1 MTFKMGSD
9 PFLKAA
15 FTSAL
20 AVAAVAAALWA
31 TVPRAPDLASIRAR
45 YASSEAVLLDRHG
58 AVLHERRV
66 DPRARRLAWTPLAE
80 IAPALRES
88 VVASED
94 RRFRAHGGIDW
105 IAIGGALRDAAGG
118 RPRRG
123 ASTLT
128 MQLAALLDPALRS
141 APTLRGVAAKW
152 RQMRAA
158 RALERRLAKDEI
170 LEAYLNLASFRG
182 ELEGVSAASRGLF
195 DRAPDALGP
204 AESAILAALLPAP
217 NAPAARRPRRACGI
231 AERAGAEAS
240 CVAIRA
246 RAETAL
252 AAPPVLRPAAA
263 LAPHL
268 AARLLPGAAG
278 VGERVRTT
286 LDARL
291 QARVAEILRRQVEEI
306 RARNAR
312 DAAALVADNQTGEIL
327 AWVGGIGRAASAP
340 HVDAVRAP
348 RQAGSSLKPFLY
360 AAALD
365 RRLVTAATRLDDA
378 PLDVVTAL
386 GSYRPENYDRS
397 FRGLVPVR
405 EALASS
411 LNVPAVRLLQ
421 LAGVETLWSTLRA
434 LGVGALRDADFYG
447 LILALGSADV
457 SLLELVGAYRALA
470 DGGRFAPLHVLAGE
484 AAPSASRVFSAE
496 AAWLVADVLADR
508 ASRAPTFGLEN
519 PLATRVWSAAKTG
532 TSKDLRDNWCLGFT
546 RRYTV
551 GVWVG
556 NLSGAPMWD
565 VSGVEGAA
573 PAWLAIVNELHAD
586 VPSDPPPSPPGVVRA
601 GGEWYLAGTEPA
613 ALDVGSAAPRARD
626 ARIVAPEEGLVLAL
640 DPDIPDAHER
650 LRLEAAPAAAGLV
663 LRLDGRDLAPAGAP
677 YLWQPE
683 RGRHQLALVGPEGR
697 ELHSVR
703 FEVR

>member
-1 MTFKMGSD
+1 
-9 PFLKAA
+9 LAA
-15 FTSAL
+15 AL
-20 AVAAVAAALWA
+20 AGVAAAGIGLVA
-31 TVPRAPDLASIRAR
+31 ALPDAPDFAAVRAR
-45 YASSEAVLLDRHG
+45 FASSEAVLLDRRG

-66 DPRARRLAWTPLAE
+66 DARARRLAWTPLAE
-80 IAPALRES
+80 IAPGLAET

-94 RRFRAHGGIDW
+94 RRFRSHGGVDA
-105 IAIGGALRDAAGG
+105 IALAGALRDTALG
-118 RPRRG
+118 RQRRG
-123 ASTLT
+123 ASTIT
-128 MQLAALLDPALRS
+128 MQLAARLDPALRA
-141 APTLRGVAAKW
+141 APTVRGAFAKW

-158 RALERRLAKDEI
+158 RALERRLTKDEI
-170 LEAYLNLASFRG
+170 LEAYLNLVSFRG
-182 ELEGVSAASRGLF
+182 ELEGVATAARGLF
-195 DRAPDALGP
+195 DRSPDALGE

-217 NAPAARRPRRACGI
+217 NARAEAVARRACGI
-231 AERAGAEAS
+231 AARQRAEAP
-240 CVAIRA
+240 CEAIRA
-246 RAETAL
+246 RTETAL
-252 AAPPVLRPAAA
+252 AAAPVLRPAASG
-263 LAPHL
+263 APHL
-268 AARLLPGAAG
+268 AARLLTGSGPSR
-278 VGERVRTT
+278 ERVRTT

-291 QARVAEILRRQVEEI
+291 QARVTEVLRRHVEEI
-306 RARNAR
+306 RDRNAR
-312 DAAALVADNQTGEIL
+312 DAAALVADNATGEIL

-365 RRLVTAATRLDDA
+365 RRLVTAATRLDDS

-421 LAGVETLWSTLRA
+421 LAGVGTLWSTLRA
-434 LGVGALRDADFYG
+434 LGFAGLRDPDYYG
-447 LILALGSADV
+447 QSLALGSADV
-457 SLLELVGAYRALA
+457 TLEELVGGYRALA
-470 DGGRFAPLHVLAGE
+470 TGGLWSPLRVVADDAARAPR
-484 AAPSASRVFSAE
+484 PVFTPE
-496 AAWLVADVLADR
+496 AAWLVGDILADR

-573 PAWLAIVNELHAD
+573 PAWLAIVHALHDD
-586 VPSDPPPSPPGVVRA
+586 VSSDPPAPPPGLLRA
-601 GGEWYLAGTEPA
+601 GGEWFLAGTEPA
-613 ALDVGSAAPRARD
+613 ALAAAAAKPRARD
-626 ARIVAPEEGLVLAL
+626 ARIVAPEDGLVLAL

-650 LRLEAAPAAAGLV
+650 LRLEAAPAADGLV
-663 LRLDGRDLAPAGAP
+663 LRLDGRDLGPAAGP
-677 YLWQPE
+677 FLWQPA
-683 RGRHQLALVGPEGR
+683 RGKHRLALVGPAGA
-697 ELHSVR
+697 ELHTVS